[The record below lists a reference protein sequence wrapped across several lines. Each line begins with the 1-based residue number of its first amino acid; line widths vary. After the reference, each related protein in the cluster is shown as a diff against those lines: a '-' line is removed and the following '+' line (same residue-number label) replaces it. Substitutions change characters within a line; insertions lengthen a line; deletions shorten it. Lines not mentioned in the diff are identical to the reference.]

1 MGKVLIGIGAVVAAS
16 AVVVAALYFKGDLF
30 HGSPPARQS
39 HWVVAPPR
47 PRSGNRARAMAQY
60 SLTKEFGPW
69 RLTCT
74 QQATQQATTPKV
86 GFIQNLGIVPSGKG
100 KPLPCQVSIRMQD
113 EAAPGQT
120 MSLGFRYRAGSAN
133 PDVFAFYMTLGR
145 PNVLYTPTGQVVDLD
160 KENERRILHGAVR
173 IQESGLPGSTGAGN
187 PPAVGTPKLHASYN
201 ALRARAL
208 PRALHGGRCRRNC
221 SGCKNRGPPPWSPA
235 WKTPR
240 RRCALA
246 GAGFRTGGASP
257 AVPIVAPGDKTAEA
271 IALPEYASPRGH
283 GHD

>member
-30 HGSPPARQS
+30 HRSPPARQS

-160 KENERRILHGAVR
+160 KKQKMKGGSYMGQFASRNPGYQEAQAQEIHLQLAHQNFTLPTMHCVRGHCLAHYMEADVGGIAPGAKIVVR
-173 IQESGLPGSTGAGN
+173 LPG
-187 PPAVGTPKLHASYN
+187 PPHGK
-201 ALRARAL
+201 
-208 PRALHGGRCRRNC
+208 PRDVDVPSQGLD
-221 SGCKNRGPPPWSPA
+221 S
-235 WKTPR
+235 
-240 RRCALA
+240 ALA
-246 GAGFRTGGASP
+246 ELRRLSQ
-257 AVPIVAPGDKTAEA
+257 
-271 IALPEYASPRGH
+271 S
-283 GHD
+283 